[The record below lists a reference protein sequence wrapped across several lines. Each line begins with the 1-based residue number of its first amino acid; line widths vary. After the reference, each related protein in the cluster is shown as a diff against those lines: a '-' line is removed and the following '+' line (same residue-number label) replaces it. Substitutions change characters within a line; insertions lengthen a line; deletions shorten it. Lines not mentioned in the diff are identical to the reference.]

1 MELGS
6 VCTDDLA
13 GVKSGVDAWYQ
24 FWPGSV
30 PPCAF
35 HNVSS
40 PGSVPETAFLCRILP
55 AGPGVPKKRRNCS
68 KIKHFSPE
76 IVKLGTACHR
86 SPFISYRRVIASI
99 AGSPMNVLFL
109 NSCRT
114 WGGGEVSLTQIVESL
129 GSRGH
134 NVTVACRRGSSL
146 HERMR
151 NSAVNL
157 VPIRF
162 GGDFDPFTIVRLAR
176 LIVAA
181 NIDVVCVHTE
191 KELRVGGVASLLA
204 GVPVIVS
211 REVDFPVR
219 DTFLNRLFYGK
230 VASVIIANSYA
241 TKNTLLISA
250 PWLSAEKI
258 HVVWKGV
265 DARLFRLPASGC
277 LREEFHIGEEDSL
290 IGFVGRLDEQK
301 GLLTLLEAMAILV
314 ERHRNAKLVLAGDG
328 NLRVAVQEFLKRRNL
343 GRHAYLAGFRENIP
357 EFLRGIDFLV
367 MPSNWEGF
375 GYAAVEA
382 MAAGKAVVASHVSSL
397 PEIVEDHRTGLL
409 VPPRSPER
417 LADAMAT
424 LVDNPQL
431 RRSMGRAGARKAENV
446 FSLSTMA
453 ANVESLLLDAA
464 SHSRVG
470 RHSGAPA
477 RSLAAGW
484 RFFSH
489 WLF

>member
-1 MELGS
+1 LGT
-6 VCTDDLA
+6 V
-13 GVKSGVDAWYQ
+13 
-24 FWPGSV
+24 
-30 PPCAF
+30 
-35 HNVSS
+35 
-40 PGSVPETAFLCRILP
+40 LCR
-55 AGPGVPKKRRNCS
+55 
-68 KIKHFSPE
+68 SP
-76 IVKLGTACHR
+76 L
-86 SPFISYRRVIASI
+86 ISYRRFAATIAEK
-99 AGSPMNVLFL
+99 PMNVLFL
-109 NSCRT
+109 NSSRT

-129 GSRGH
+129 ISRGH
-134 NVTVACRRGSSL
+134 SVTVACRLGSSL
-146 HERMR
+146 HDRMKE
-151 NSAVNL
+151 SAVNL

-176 LIVAA
+176 LIGAA
-181 NIDVVCVHTE
+181 KIDVVCVHTE
-191 KELRVGGVASLLA
+191 KELRIGGIASLLG
-204 GVPVIVS
+204 GVPLIVS
-211 REVDFPVR
+211 REVDFPVK
-219 DTFLNRLFYGK
+219 DTYLNRLFYGR

-250 PWLSAEKI
+250 PWLPAEKI

-314 ERHRNAKLVLAGDG
+314 ERHRHAKLVLAGDG
-328 NLRVAVQEFLKRRNL
+328 NLRAAVQEFLKKNHL
-343 GRHAYLAGFRENIP
+343 DRHAYLAGFRENIP

-409 VPPRSPER
+409 VPPRSPEK
-417 LADAMAT
+417 LADAMVT

-431 RRSMGRAGARKAENV
+431 RRSMGTAGARKAENV

-453 ANVESLLLDAA
+453 ANVESLLLAAA
-464 SHSRVG
+464 SRSRAEKQAG
-470 RHSGAPA
+470 
-477 RSLAAGW
+477 AAGGAAAASW
-484 RFFSH
+484 RFLSH